1 VDHTD
6 GSSTDGLPFPSR
18 QRPPAPW
25 PSRGIRFGDVSS
37 TPAHCNDKMH
47 FSHYYFKIHNGTA
60 TVEEICV
67 SEHGQRGPNSCRPHA
82 RDGISRTGQCRA
94 GVDGGQGRRSD
105 VSRSDATTS
114 SCNRPPANRRDRVG
128 STPRPRLRKNG
139 SSKTAGT
146 PVRDRSRHG
155 GRRAIGSGA
164 SIVGPRAV
172 GIRRGQPAC
181 AIACTTRASWLPYH
195 WRLADST
202 RKRRPAL
209 RRSRRHRPPH
219 RLPRHAGLPL
229 AVRRADTT
237 VAEAHRRGKTRS
249 CCSFC

>member
-1 VDHTD
+1 
-6 GSSTDGLPFPSR
+6 
-18 QRPPAPW
+18 
-25 PSRGIRFGDVSS
+25 
-37 TPAHCNDKMH
+37 MH

-155 GRRAIGSGA
+155 GRRANWLGRQHCWTPSGWHPARAACLRHSVHYAGQLASLSLAARRFNPKKATGA
-164 SIVGPRAV
+164 SPIPPSPTTPSTTASCRPTSRCAPSGHHGSRSPPAWKNKELLQFLLTGWSLSLAPTNVLLGNPAALKRAFES
-172 GIRRGQPAC
+172 GG
-181 AIACTTRASWLPYH
+181 ASLV
-195 WRLADST
+195 LG
-202 RKRRPAL
+202 L
-209 RRSRRHRPPH
+209 RSYLR
-219 RLPRHAGLPL
+219 
-229 AVRRADTT
+229 
-237 VAEAHRRGKTRS
+237 
-249 CCSFC
+249 

>member
-1 VDHTD
+1 
-6 GSSTDGLPFPSR
+6 
-18 QRPPAPW
+18 
-25 PSRGIRFGDVSS
+25 
-37 TPAHCNDKMH
+37 
-47 FSHYYFKIHNGTA
+47 
-60 TVEEICV
+60 
-67 SEHGQRGPNSCRPHA
+67 
-82 RDGISRTGQCRA
+82 
-94 GVDGGQGRRSD
+94 

-181 AIACTTRASWLPYH
+181 AIACTTRASWLPYQ

-237 VAEAHRRGKTRS
+237 SRS
-249 CCSFC
+249 PPAWKNKELLQFLLTGWSLSLAPTNVLLGNPAALKRAFESGGASLVLVLRSYLH